1 MENKMITL
9 TIDGI
14 SVTVPEGTTV
24 LEAARQAK
32 INIPTLC
39 YLKGIN
45 QIGACR
51 ICMVEIEGARGLAAA
66 CVMPAG
72 DGMVVR
78 TNTPKLRAVRK
89 DNLELLLSNH
99 NRECT
104 TCVRSGKCELQ
115 ALSNEYGITGIQ
127 YEGAKTFKPTDVDD
141 LSPSIVRDNSKCIHC
156 RRCIAVCNNVQK
168 IGAIGMGKR
177 GFKSTVG
184 PAFGLSLA
192 DSPCVNCGQCIEA
205 CPVGAL
211 HEKSEIDNVWNA
223 LADPDKFVCIQPAPA
238 VRASLGEE
246 FGMPIGTDVTGK
258 MAASMRRL
266 GFDKVFDTDF
276 AADLTIM
283 EEGTELLNRIKNGGV
298 LPMITS
304 CSPGWITYCE
314 KFYPEFIP
322 NLSTCKSPHE
332 MEGAM
337 IKSYYAEKMGIDPA
351 KIFVVSVMPCTAKKA
366 ESQREQL
373 VTNGLRD
380 VDAVL
385 TVREYAKMV
394 KTAGI
399 DFASLDDE
407 DFDSILGESTGAG
420 VIFGVTGGVM
430 EAALR
435 TVYEIVTG
443 KELENVEFTDV
454 RGFEGVKEA
463 EIDLAGTKVSVAIAH
478 GTANAAKVLD
488 AVKAGEKNY
497 TFIEVMCCPGG
508 CITGGGQPIVNA
520 KTQASVNVKELRA
533 KVLYGADANK
543 AKRKSHLNEEVKKAY
558 DEFLGE
564 PNSHKAHELLH
575 TSYSPKP
582 KYKN

>member
-9 TIDGI
+9 TIDGV

-24 LEAARQAK
+24 LEAAKQAK
-32 INIPTLC
+32 ITIPTLC

-72 DGMVVR
+72 EGMKVK
-78 TNTPKLRAVRK
+78 TNTPRLRQVRR

-104 TCVRSGKCELQ
+104 TCVRSGSCELQ
-115 ALSNEYGITGIQ
+115 ALSNEYGIKDIR
-127 YEGAKTFKPTDVDD
+127 YEGEKTFKPTDIDD
-141 LSPSIVRDNSKCIHC
+141 VSPSIVRDNSKCIHC
-156 RRCIAVCNNVQK
+156 RRCIAACQNVQK

-184 PAFGLSLA
+184 SAFGVSLA
-192 DSPCVNCGQCIEA
+192 NSPCVNCGQCIEA

-211 HEKSEIDNVWNA
+211 HEKSEIDNVWA
-223 LADPDKFVCIQPAPA
+223 AIADPDKFVCVQPAPA
-238 VRASLGEE
+238 VRAALGEE
-246 FGMPIGTDVTGK
+246 FGLPIGTCVTGK
-258 MAASMRRL
+258 MVASMRRL

-276 AADLTIM
+276 GADLTIL
-283 EEGTELLNRIKNGGV
+283 EEGTELLGRINNGGV

-314 KFYPEFIP
+314 KFFPEFIP
-322 NLSTCKSPHE
+322 NLSSCKSPHE
-332 MEGAM
+332 MTGAM
-337 IKSYYAEKMGIDPA
+337 IKSYYAEKMGIDPE
-351 KIFVVSVMPCTAKKA
+351 KIFVVSVMPCTAKKYEA
-366 ESQREQL
+366 QRPEL

-385 TVREYAKMV
+385 TVREYARMV
-394 KTAGI
+394 KTSGI
-399 DFASLDDE
+399 DFVDLDDE
-407 DFDSILGESTGAG
+407 EFDSILGESTGAG
-420 VIFGVTGGVM
+420 VIFGATGGVM

-435 TVYEIVTG
+435 TVYEKVTG
-443 KELENVEFTDV
+443 KELKNLDFTSV
-454 RGFEGVKEA
+454 RGFEGIKEA
-463 EIDLAGTKVSVAIAH
+463 EIDLNGTKITVAVAH
-478 GTANAAKVLD
+478 GTGNAEKLLN

-497 TFIEVMCCPGG
+497 TFIEIMCCPGG

-520 KTQASVNVKELRA
+520 KTLMSVNVKELRA
-533 KVLYGADANK
+533 KVLYDEDAAK
-543 AKRKSHLNEEVKKAY
+543 PKRKSHENAEVMNLYK
-558 DEFLGE
+558 EFLGE

-575 TSYSPKP
+575 TTYSAKE
-582 KYKN
+582 KFKK

>member
-9 TIDGI
+9 TIDGV

-24 LEAARQAK
+24 LEAAKQAK
-32 INIPTLC
+32 ITIPTLC

-72 DGMVVR
+72 EGMKVK
-78 TNTPKLRAVRK
+78 TNTPRLRQVRR

-104 TCVRSGKCELQ
+104 TCVRSGSCELQ
-115 ALSNEYGITGIQ
+115 ALANEYGIKDIR
-127 YEGAKTFKPTDVDD
+127 YEGEKTFKPTDIDD
-141 LSPSIVRDNSKCIHC
+141 VSPSIVRDNSKCIHC
-156 RRCIAVCNNVQK
+156 RRCIAACQNVQK

-184 PAFGLSLA
+184 PAFGVSLA
-192 DSPCVNCGQCIEA
+192 NSPCVNCGQCIEA

-211 HEKSEIDNVWNA
+211 HEKSEIDNVWA
-223 LADPDKFVCIQPAPA
+223 AIADPDKFVCVQPAPA
-238 VRASLGEE
+238 VRAALGEE
-246 FGMPIGTDVTGK
+246 FGLAIGTGVTGK
-258 MAASMRRL
+258 MVASMRRL

-276 AADLTIM
+276 GADLTIL
-283 EEGTELLNRIKNGGV
+283 EEGTELLGRINNGGV

-314 KFYPEFIP
+314 KFFPEFIP
-322 NLSTCKSPHE
+322 NLSSCKSPHE
-332 MEGAM
+332 MTGAM
-337 IKSYYAEKMGIDPA
+337 IKSYYAEKMGIDPE
-351 KIFVVSVMPCTAKKA
+351 KIFVVSVMPCTAKKYEA
-366 ESQREQL
+366 QRPEL

-385 TVREYAKMV
+385 TVREYARMV

-399 DFASLDDE
+399 DFVDLDDE

-420 VIFGVTGGVM
+420 VIFGATGGVM

-435 TVYEIVTG
+435 TVYEKVTG
-443 KELENVEFTDV
+443 KELKNLDFTAV
-454 RGFEGVKEA
+454 RGFEGIKEA
-463 EIDLAGTKVSVAIAH
+463 EIDLNGTKITVAVAH
-478 GTANAAKVLD
+478 GTGNAEKLLN

-497 TFIEVMCCPGG
+497 TFIEIMCCPGG

-520 KTQASVNVKELRA
+520 KTLMSVNVKELRA
-533 KVLYGADANK
+533 KVLYDEDAAK
-543 AKRKSHLNEEVKKAY
+543 PKRKSHENAEVMNLYK
-558 DEFLGE
+558 EFLGE

-575 TSYSPKP
+575 TTYSAKE
-582 KYKN
+582 KFKK

>member
-9 TIDGI
+9 TIDGV
-14 SVTVPEGTTV
+14 SVTVPEGPTV
-24 LEAARQAK
+24 LEAAKQAK
-32 INIPTLC
+32 ITIPTLC

-72 DGMVVR
+72 EGMKVK
-78 TNTPKLRAVRK
+78 TNTPRLRQVRR

-104 TCVRSGKCELQ
+104 TCVRSGSCELQ
-115 ALSNEYGITGIQ
+115 ALANEYGIKDIR
-127 YEGAKTFKPTDVDD
+127 YEGEKTFKPTDIDD
-141 LSPSIVRDNSKCIHC
+141 VSPSIVRDNSKCIHC
-156 RRCIAVCNNVQK
+156 RRCIAACQNVQK

-184 PAFGLSLA
+184 PAFGVSLA
-192 DSPCVNCGQCIEA
+192 NSPCVNCGQCIEA

-211 HEKSEIDNVWNA
+211 HEKSEIDNVWA
-223 LADPDKFVCIQPAPA
+223 AIADPDKFVCVQPAPA
-238 VRASLGEE
+238 VRAALGEE
-246 FGMPIGTDVTGK
+246 FGLPIGTGVTGK
-258 MAASMRRL
+258 MVASMRRL

-276 AADLTIM
+276 GADLTIL
-283 EEGTELLNRIKNGGV
+283 EEGTELLGRINNGGV

-314 KFYPEFIP
+314 KFFPEFIP
-322 NLSTCKSPHE
+322 NLSSCKSPHE
-332 MEGAM
+332 MTGAM
-337 IKSYYAEKMGIDPA
+337 IKSYYAEKMGIDPE
-351 KIFVVSVMPCTAKKA
+351 KIFVVSVMPCTAKKYEA
-366 ESQREQL
+366 QRPEL

-385 TVREYAKMV
+385 TVREYARMV

-399 DFASLDDE
+399 DFVDLDDE

-420 VIFGVTGGVM
+420 VIFGATGGVM

-435 TVYEIVTG
+435 TVYEKVTG
-443 KELENVEFTDV
+443 KELKNLDFTAV
-454 RGFEGVKEA
+454 RGFEGIKEA
-463 EIDLAGTKVSVAIAH
+463 EVDLNGTKITVAVAH
-478 GTANAAKVLD
+478 GTGNAEKLLKAI
-488 AVKAGEKNY
+488 KAGEKNY
-497 TFIEVMCCPGG
+497 TFIEIMCCPGG

-520 KTQASVNVKELRA
+520 KTLMSVNVKELRA
-533 KVLYGADANK
+533 KVLYDEDAAK
-543 AKRKSHLNEEVKKAY
+543 PKRKSHENAEVMNLYK
-558 DEFLGE
+558 EFLGE

-575 TSYSPKP
+575 TTYSAKE
-582 KYKN
+582 KFKK

>member
-9 TIDGI
+9 TIDGV

-24 LEAARQAK
+24 LEAAKQAK
-32 INIPTLC
+32 ITIPTLC

-72 DGMVVR
+72 EGMKVK
-78 TNTPKLRAVRK
+78 TNTPRLRQVRR

-104 TCVRSGKCELQ
+104 TCVRSGSCELQ
-115 ALSNEYGITGIQ
+115 ALSNEYGIKDIR
-127 YEGAKTFKPTDVDD
+127 YEGEKTFKPTDIDD
-141 LSPSIVRDNSKCIHC
+141 VSPSIVRDNSKCIHC
-156 RRCIAVCNNVQK
+156 RRCIAACQNVQR
-168 IGAIGMGKR
+168 IGAIGMSKR

-184 PAFGLSLA
+184 SAFGVSLA
-192 DSPCVNCGQCIEA
+192 NSPCVNCGQCIEA

-211 HEKSEIDNVWNA
+211 HEKSEIDNVWA
-223 LADPDKFVCIQPAPA
+223 AIADPDKFVCVQPAPA
-238 VRASLGEE
+238 VRAALGEE
-246 FGMPIGTDVTGK
+246 FGLPIGTCVTGK
-258 MAASMRRL
+258 MVASMRRL

-276 AADLTIM
+276 GADLTII
-283 EEGTELLNRIKNGGV
+283 EEGTELLGRINNGGV

-314 KFYPEFIP
+314 KFFPEFIP
-322 NLSTCKSPHE
+322 NLSSCKSPHE
-332 MEGAM
+332 MTGAM
-337 IKSYYAEKMGIDPA
+337 IKSYYAEKMGVDPE
-351 KIFVVSVMPCTAKKA
+351 KIFVVSVMPCTAKKYEA
-366 ESQREQL
+366 QRPEL

-385 TVREYAKMV
+385 TVREYARMV
-394 KTAGI
+394 KSAGI
-399 DFASLDDE
+399 DFVDLDDE
-407 DFDSILGESTGAG
+407 EFDSILGESTGAG
-420 VIFGVTGGVM
+420 VIFGATGGVM

-435 TVYEIVTG
+435 TVYEKVTG
-443 KELENVEFTDV
+443 KELKNLDFTSV
-454 RGFEGVKEA
+454 RGFEGIKEA
-463 EIDLAGTKVSVAIAH
+463 EIDLNGTKITVAVAH
-478 GTANAAKVLD
+478 GTGNAEKLLN

-497 TFIEVMCCPGG
+497 TFIEIMCCPGG

-520 KTQASVNVKELRA
+520 KTLMSVNVKELRA
-533 KVLYGADANK
+533 KVLYDEDAAK
-543 AKRKSHLNEEVKKAY
+543 PKRKSHENAEVMNLYK
-558 DEFLGE
+558 EFLGE

-575 TSYSPKP
+575 TTYSAKE
-582 KYKN
+582 KFKK

>member
-9 TIDGI
+9 TIDGV

-24 LEAARQAK
+24 LEAAKQAK
-32 INIPTLC
+32 ITIPTLC

-72 DGMVVR
+72 EGMKVK
-78 TNTPKLRAVRK
+78 TNTPRLRQVRR

-104 TCVRSGKCELQ
+104 TCVRSGSCELQ
-115 ALSNEYGITGIQ
+115 ALSNEYGIKDIR
-127 YEGAKTFKPTDVDD
+127 YEGEKTFKPTDIDD
-141 LSPSIVRDNSKCIHC
+141 VSPSIVRDNSKCIHC
-156 RRCIAVCNNVQK
+156 RRCIAACQNVQK

-184 PAFGLSLA
+184 SAFGVSLA
-192 DSPCVNCGQCIEA
+192 NSPCVNCGQCIEA

-211 HEKSEIDNVWNA
+211 HEKSEIDNVWA
-223 LADPDKFVCIQPAPA
+223 AIADPDKFVCVQPAPA
-238 VRASLGEE
+238 VRAALGEE
-246 FGMPIGTDVTGK
+246 FGLPIGTCVTGK
-258 MAASMRRL
+258 MVASMRRL

-276 AADLTIM
+276 GADLTIL
-283 EEGTELLNRIKNGGV
+283 EEGTELLGRINNGGV

-314 KFYPEFIP
+314 KFFPEFIP
-322 NLSTCKSPHE
+322 NLSSCKSPHE
-332 MEGAM
+332 MTGAM
-337 IKSYYAEKMGIDPA
+337 IKSYYAEKMGVDPE
-351 KIFVVSVMPCTAKKA
+351 KIFVVSVMPCTAKKYEA
-366 ESQREQL
+366 QRPEL

-385 TVREYAKMV
+385 TVREYARMV

-399 DFASLDDE
+399 DFVDLDDE
-407 DFDSILGESTGAG
+407 EFDSILGESTGAG
-420 VIFGVTGGVM
+420 VIFGATGGVM

-435 TVYEIVTG
+435 TVYEKVTG
-443 KELENVEFTDV
+443 KELKNLDFTSV
-454 RGFEGVKEA
+454 RGFEGIKEA
-463 EIDLAGTKVSVAIAH
+463 EIDLNGTKITVAVAH
-478 GTANAAKVLD
+478 GTGNAEKLLN

-497 TFIEVMCCPGG
+497 TFIEIMCCPGG

-520 KTQASVNVKELRA
+520 KTLMSVNVKELRA
-533 KVLYGADANK
+533 KVLYGEDAAK
-543 AKRKSHLNEEVKKAY
+543 PKRKSHENAEVMNLYK
-558 DEFLGE
+558 EFLGE

-575 TSYSPKP
+575 TTYSAKE
-582 KYKN
+582 KFKK